1 MKKPTILKFILFA
14 LIFLQS
20 IVSHSQNFKDF
31 EPRYNNK
38 NLRGDILLIGNSILN
53 RDTRDR
59 WGGGEGPNVAY
70 DKKGQNGNF
79 TMSYV
84 NVDGGPG
91 IFNSSSAKLDL
102 PNPTCSKIVY
112 VGLYWSAVTRG
123 TDPIDKVK
131 FKMPGGSYID
141 IVGTVIYDA
150 KNNKVGSSLPYA
162 SYANV
167 TDYFTKATPLPNPTG
182 SYSVA
187 NVSTAEGSNKEN
199 GLNTGLSA
207 GWSLFFVYENA
218 TLPEKAITSFDGF
231 SAIDKNHNLDINVSG
246 FTTIPVGRVKA
257 KFAFSAIEGDA
268 DIQGDFLA
276 INGEKSIPQE
286 RPLELG
292 DPGWVWNGQNWVW
305 VSETKDN
312 FFNSSVTSLGT
323 VLNNRKPNSAN
334 TLGFDAG
341 VFEENNPPTKEFPGG
356 SIIKNGDTSA
366 VISLGSTQDVYF
378 YYFNAFAVEIIAPRI
393 VLVKKVIGK
402 DNNGNDYDA
411 GNKDIGIDKELRYE
425 IGFQNKGNDDA
436 VNFTITDILPNNI
449 IFDETKDILPLPA
462 GVTVASYNKAT
473 RTIVF
478 NISPDLVIAKGGIY
492 TIKFRVKTIKD
503 CESLTDACSNA
514 IKNTAISKYN
524 GIVNPALFVEGSLA
538 SDEGCNV
545 GEPTATNFLI
555 GLDKCKFEQTL
566 FLCGTVKLKAG
577 GGYQTYVWKD
587 PNGVVFGGNNQEV
600 TVTKPGTYTVVTT
613 ATPPC
618 LGIQQKF
625 IVKDYVV
632 NINDNPINEYADNI
646 DPSSTANPK
655 LPYPCINDGK
665 PFPKIF
671 LCGKTATKF
680 IDTKITGA
688 SSIVWQETKD
698 ARPPILDASCPDV
711 VAKNWT
717 EIGVGPTYTVNK
729 AGTFRL
735 VVTYN
740 NTCVNMY
747 YFNVTQSVLD
757 PTFIKEDIVC
767 DTKGSITITNPKPN
781 DGYGYEY
788 SLDGVQPY
796 QASNVFD
803 NVPEGRYLV
812 HIRTKAVDNTFAKCI
827 YTADVTISKLT
838 FTTNIETTDPYC
850 NGETGTIKAT
860 ANGVNGWY
868 KFIVTDKVTGEVK
881 GNSGQVAEPKNY
893 HLFEGIAPGTYNV
906 EITTKDGCKEV
917 KEVIIKDY
925 KLSATATITKHL
937 TCEEGEITVVA
948 TGGKPVAGVPPYYY
962 YYVNGA
968 KTPLTDPVIRINKAG
983 DYSIVVTDDGGCSVT
998 IPTITVPSIIRPTV
1012 KIDQKNI
1019 NCYGNKDGEISFTL
1033 TPAISGY
1040 TVSYSINGLA
1050 GPFSTI
1056 SPIKNLEAGDYDV
1069 VVKYTYDQ
1077 VDCFDESKLIT
1088 IAAPTSQVTAS
1099 AGVAELSGCGLPGNE
1114 KQGKVRITNAQG
1126 GIPPY
1131 KYSFDE
1137 GNTWQDS
1144 NEAYIDPRATPYTF
1158 YIKDSSPAPGCPYPM
1173 EGIILEEKPADPTI
1187 EVSTPTFNCDGTANT
1202 KVTVTNAGGA
1212 NYEYEYLLNGNVNQN
1227 NPPNVFVNVPASN
1240 LFPGGYHVIS
1250 VRYKLVSVPTFSSL
1264 LKEDFGTGADA
1275 KSPGIDPSYCWEKQD
1290 NVIDCNVGNPWMP
1303 ILLNDGEYVVTKGI
1317 LQQHYDDFGWVIPK
1331 DHTTAAN
1338 AKPNPLG
1345 RYLAVNIGGAIGKG
1359 GILYSKPIKDIIPG
1373 QDIKIQL
1380 YALNLMRIGNKPAPN
1395 LTIELHKNGVLV
1407 PGASVNTADII
1418 QNESWNLLDK
1428 LSINPGNNTSLDFV
1442 IRSNSII
1449 EDGNDLAIDDIF
1461 VYQLPKSCLSTKDF
1475 KVVVDPNKKFTAEVK
1490 NVIDTKCNGSK
1501 DGSLTII
1508 ASNFNIT
1515 NGFDYSIDGKVT
1527 WINSKLEETIVEGLG
1542 KGPVT
1547 VEIRYDKDSVGCNFT
1562 IDAVINSP
1570 PAFEVDAI
1578 ATAAKCSVGATVTA
1592 SAKGGTPEYI
1602 FTLIDSA
1609 TPPNIVVFPTN
1620 GILTNILP
1628 GTYTVSGKDKNGCLD
1643 DKDTPLVIDK
1653 PVAPKAEI
1661 EVNTG
1666 LCFDGK
1672 TATITVNIT
1681 DGVAPYYYQVKYNTG
1696 GLGSK
1701 IPIPVSATSF
1711 TYETKATGDYTFVIT
1726 DSYGCEATVI
1736 SQTINPKLT
1745 ADALTT
1751 SSLTCIAPK
1760 EAKIEVTIN
1769 GGTTPFSYKV
1779 KDNTGTEVYASVG
1792 TIAGPKFTYNTTIA
1806 GKYTFEITDKNKCT
1820 TTAEGN
1826 VAAITDPEVTATPTN
1841 PKCNGESNGSVTLL
1855 GSLGSG
1861 GYKYNFDSSGF
1872 TDKTIYTGLKAGV
1885 KYSYQVMDSKGCV
1898 SAVKDIT
1905 LTEPDVITPSVSIT
1919 PYTCE
1924 AKAVI
1929 TASATGGNSTTYT
1942 YVLSITKGV
1951 TTTVVATNNTGIFK
1965 DLTVAGDYSVTI
1977 TDSKGCS
1984 VTKGVGIIADL
1995 DPPTAMVVTN
2005 DDLKCT
2011 TNLVKVT
2018 IKSVSGGTGTLEYA
2032 ITAPAALAT
2041 PYQLGLEFD
2050 KLASGTYTFTVRDA
2064 NKCTFSVDHEIKAL
2078 IPIVIKGEVVN
2089 NISCLGSTDGSAKFT
2104 ITDLG
2109 NNVRYSYN
2117 IDGGTAVTGTTPTTG
2132 STTIVAV
2139 ATNLGAG
2146 NHTLTITDL
2155 DTNCPFSKTVEILAP
2170 AEKLEITLLTV
2181 TAMTCI
2187 VDGKVVVTT
2196 KGGWGSNKYSLIQPD
2211 LTVVGPQSINSF
2223 GNLTQKGDYT
2233 VTVKDLNGCEV
2244 SEKFTLA
2251 DKVKPDAKIDLLISD
2266 LCYDKTNKAT
2276 IVVTPKVPSLTYE
2289 YKLDHGV
2296 YQPSGTFPNL
2306 EPGDYVVTVRDK
2318 VTGCTL
2324 VLTSQHIAKELTATV
2339 KLDKGVDCTTDPD
2352 IVIKGE
2358 VFEGTAPYTY
2368 TVTVNGV
2375 ADPIVKSITGNKFSY
2390 TDATATTATTDTKYV
2405 FVIKDNTGCTTTSTV
2420 IVKPKTD
2427 PKFTAVANSTILCNG
2442 EATGSI
2448 TVTIDTGFGVGPYVI
2463 DVYNTTTST
2472 PYYEQTTG
2480 LPAGFYTVKVTDAK
2494 SCFSTESNVEIK
2506 EPTPI
2511 TVVYDVQ
2518 PITCNTVNGESLGSI
2533 TITSVTGGTKNY
2545 TYNVK
2550 GLNVN
2555 YDQTFTNQTG
2565 TLQVFKV
2572 VDFGYYEVIV
2582 TDANNCSKIIKNILV
2597 ASPPKDLEITV
2608 TPPVADCST
2617 GGSAIVAVGK
2627 AADGSTITGN
2637 GPFYFAIYD
2646 GTTPNFPTPMGA
2658 VGWLPEDA
2666 LPVGSKQATFNNLT
2680 PGVKYTFIVYDS
2692 NAAHGGTGTGCYYYE
2707 TSEFAIPTNSK
2718 LEIDKLQANNITCL
2732 NADNGN
2738 VSFKVYSK
2746 YLVPTDVEY
2755 QIFNELTQAPVG
2767 PVQSGVVPG
2776 VAIPPVSLDINNFG
2790 VLPFGNYYVLVTEI
2804 DKSVTPNKKGCS
2816 ITTLPF
2822 NITGSTTALVL
2833 DAKPINNANCNPL
2846 KGVIDAFPNGGT
2858 TFPAVVAVPATPTSP
2873 AIPASAAVPYLYQIV
2888 VDNLPIG
2895 EGIEDTRPTAASFVI
2910 GTHSSST
2917 FKVDAGNYLVYVR
2930 DAYGCIAVKAVTV
2943 VKDPEPIISA
2953 VIDPAFCSATE
2964 GDFAINVNITTLGVG
2979 PYTYTLNGGNDVAIT
2994 TLPAFTIS
3002 DLASGKYKIKV
3013 KDLNGCTSNEV
3024 ELEIFKPLDLK
3035 AKFTLDPV
3043 CEIANGTITA
3053 EVLGGNTTLNNF
3065 RYTLKNNTV
3074 VIPIPADIVQDN
3086 NGVFLNQAAG
3096 SYTVTVEDLSTL
3108 CKKTVNVNLEAPTK
3122 VVLAIGDIDVTL
3134 PNCMTPAGQPA
3145 QGNISN
3151 GTIKVNLPTTNNNPE
3166 YTYILTPIAPL
3177 TGVKTNSHGYFD
3189 GLFSGDYDV
3198 TVKSERGC
3206 EETIRVTI
3214 GIPVEVVASAKADAF
3229 KCSTG
3234 NTPKATTVTVTG
3246 AGGKGTGA
3254 IADYLYSNNGTNWVT
3269 TNTFD
3274 VDDNE
3279 TTQNITYYV
3288 QDENGC
3294 IDDVTIPIAPF
3305 PKLTAPDV
3313 TFGADMDCNNKKQE
3327 INVTIKGGTSA
3338 PNAFT
3343 YKVYEDGN
3351 DITGL
3356 PGFIT
3361 VPGNGNTF
3369 TYDALKVGSSYKF
3382 EIFDNNTGCSIMSGA
3397 KTIPEFDKIELVANV
3412 ATKVGCFGESTGQI
3426 SITISGYTGEYQY
3439 QILEGGVAITGFSGT
3454 RKTADANPFVL
3465 PHLLKAGTDY
3475 TVLVKEMEFPYCDVT
3490 SDVVIITEPEVLKL
3504 GIISNVNQN
3513 CNTAGAVLTIDV
3525 ASITGGTQAYTYGF
3539 AVKGTAYADVVFSS
3553 TDYTKT
3559 IPTMHTTAPFDEW
3572 DVYVKDSNG
3581 CYDVRTETIKL
3592 DLVPFDIKA
3601 KVATQCFDL
3610 LTNEEYVITVTADGV
3625 KPLKYSLTNV
3635 EETFTLNNQL
3645 IVKSP
3650 GTYPVYVQ
3658 DANGCVTEALAAF
3671 TVLDPLGLSAE
3682 ITTYPTCNG
3691 GDGEITL
3698 TGLGGSGGLNYEYS
3712 KDDITYTDDPLFK
3725 GYGYGPGSYTFYVRD
3740 KVTLCIKSIP
3750 VVVPTAAV
3758 VTIVDADLTPT
3769 PVTCFD
3775 GIDGTITVVLD
3786 ASNNNPDYKFTLS
3799 GADYKGNPVDRPEQK
3814 EPTFSNLPA
3823 GKYTI
3828 SVMSGRNCQGLATTE
3843 VIQPDL
3849 IIIDTPSIT
3858 EFACNDGENTSKSAT
3873 IEVNVKGGIPM
3884 LGKYKYVFT
3893 KKGTPDRIVQS
3904 GVDNTYTETNP
3915 AGGSYI
3921 IEVSDGNSC
3930 SMDATAEIKPFINI
3944 DDVVITVVDG
3954 ITCSNDGENIKVT
3967 ATSTGILPT
3976 LEYTLQ
3982 DANKVVLEKNRTGL
3996 FNKLSVGEY
4005 MIIVENLDTN
4015 CSLQRPHRVYEP
4027 NTFKLVASNVNS
4039 ITCYDAANGK
4049 IDFTLVD
4056 TKGTPSVLP
4065 NGFDYVIT
4073 SPVLLVPITGTS
4085 PNLGPLTID
4094 NLKAGL
4100 YTIVATLK
4108 DSPFCPV
4115 EAKFTISGPLTP
4127 LELDVQHS
4135 EITCV
4140 AGNNDGKIV
4149 ASATG
4154 GWPGGYEYQLEL
4166 KGAPGVAVGPWSW
4179 STNSTFINL
4188 IAGDYVV
4195 KVKDSKCEVAKTLE
4209 LKIPTPI
4216 AVTISSDKTMLNC
4229 FGDNGATITVN
4240 TITGGSGKYLYTLV
4254 TTYPDGV
4261 VTKNGPQESKV
4272 FTGLKAGSYM
4282 VVVTD
4287 DWKCTGNSTNTIVIN
4302 EPPIVKAS
4310 LGIKT
4315 DEGCFRLPEVTLTA
4329 TGGTGPYKYGTDGVN
4344 FPISF
4349 PLNSS
4354 STTIV
4359 LPATT
4364 VATTYKYFVQ
4374 DALGCISY
4382 ATAIDFSPV
4391 PKLDFS
4397 SVVDYDIHCKGS
4409 STGSIYAAAT
4419 GGLGNYV
4426 YTLLDANKVEISPL
4440 PTQNKPGRF
4449 DNLAQGDYFVKVVSD
4464 DCSTISL
4471 PVSITEPLI
4480 SITAKAVP
4488 TDLTCNGSDN
4498 GKITVIAEGGTGVL
4512 RYAISPDFRQF
4523 FESNVFDDL
4532 EPGFYDILIQ
4542 DENGCEFLIEKVE
4555 IKQPDILDLTLVPN
4569 SILPEFCDGDKD
4581 GAFSIEIVGGTAP
4594 YRVTLDD
4601 RNGTYE
4607 QLTTAD
4613 HTFSNLV
4620 GGTHIVYVL
4629 DANDC
4634 TAELEIVTPDS
4645 VKLLPTAKVNT
4656 DCVNN
4661 LGANF
4666 VTITI
4671 DATNTN
4677 PSDID
4682 YALDGSTT
4690 YQQSNIFENVAP
4702 GKHTVT
4708 ARHTNGCE
4716 QKTSPFIIEVLQPL
4730 TLTLA
4735 DGGLNE
4741 IVATATGG
4749 GGDYKYTLDGESY
4762 GSVNKFIIYKSGTY
4776 TVTVT
4781 DKNGCTATATR
4792 YFEYID
4798 VCIPNHFT
4806 PNGDGINDTWAPGCT
4821 VNYKDLTFDIFDRYG
4836 RVICKYKLGQKWDG
4850 RYNGAE
4856 LPSGDYWYVLKLND
4870 NKDDREFVGHFTLY
4884 R

>member
-1 MKKPTILKFILFA
+1 MKKPTILKFALFA
-14 LIFLQS
+14 LIFFQS
-20 IVSHSQNFKDF
+20 ILSHSQNFKDF

-59 WGGGEGPNVAY
+59 WGGGEGPNVPY

-79 TMSYV
+79 TMNYV

-123 TDPIDKVK
+123 ADPIDKVK

-187 NVSTAEGSNKEN
+187 NVSTAQGSNKEN

-231 SAIDKNHNLDINVSG
+231 SAIDKDHNLDIKVSG
-246 FTTIPVGRVKA
+246 FNTIPVGRVKA

-276 INGEKSIPQE
+276 INGVKSTPPE
-286 RPLELG
+286 RPAIVESKQ
-292 DPGWVWNGQNWVW
+292 VWNPSKWKWEWVDT
-305 VSETKDN
+305 EDYN

-323 VLNNRKPNSAN
+323 VLNNRTPNSAN

-341 VFEENNPPTKEFPGG
+341 VYEVNNPPTTEFPGG

-393 VLVKKVIGK
+393 VLVKKVFGK
-402 DNNGNDYDA
+402 DENGKDYDA

-425 IGFQNKGNDDA
+425 ISFQNKGNDDA

-478 NISPDLVIAKGGIY
+478 NISPDLVKAKGGIY

-514 IKNTAISKYN
+514 IKNTAISKYKGTIN
-524 GIVNPALFVEGSLA
+524 QADFEEGSLA
-538 SDEGCNV
+538 SDEGCTV
-545 GEPTATNFLI
+545 GEPSATNFLI

-587 PNGVVFGGNNQEV
+587 PNGVIFGGNNQEV
-600 TVTKPGTYTVVTT
+600 TVTKPGTYTVVTS

-632 NINDNPINEYADNI
+632 NINDNPVNEYADNI
-646 DPSSTANPK
+646 DPKTK
-655 LPYPCINDGK
+655 LPYTCINDGLT

-671 LCGKTATKF
+671 LCGKTASKF
-680 IDTKITGA
+680 IDTKIEGA

-698 ARPPILDASCPDV
+698 VPDATLDESCPNV
-711 VAKNWT
+711 KATNWT
-717 EIGVGPTYTVNK
+717 EVGNGPTYTANR

-740 NTCVNMY
+740 NTCVNTY
-747 YFNVTQSVLD
+747 YFNVTQSVVD

-788 SLDGVQPY
+788 SLDGTEPY
-796 QASNVFD
+796 QPSNVFD

-868 KFIVTDKVTGEVK
+868 KFTVTDKVTGEVK

-917 KEVIIKDY
+917 KEVVIKDY
-925 KLSATATITKHL
+925 KLSATATITKQL

-998 IPTITVPSIIRPTV
+998 IPTITVPDLVRPTV
-1012 KIDQKNI
+1012 KIDQKNVL
-1019 NCYGNKDGEISFTL
+1019 CYGSKDGEISFTL
-1033 TPAISGY
+1033 TPATSDY

-1056 SPIKNLEAGDYDV
+1056 SPIKGLAPGDYDV
-1069 VVKYTYDQ
+1069 VVKYTYDS
-1077 VDCFDESKLIT
+1077 VDCFDESKTIT
-1088 IAAPTSQVTAS
+1088 ISGPASALTAT
-1099 AGVAELSGCGLPGNE
+1099 AGVAELSGCGPTGFE

-1131 KYSFDE
+1131 KYSFDG
-1137 GNTWQDS
+1137 GNNWQDS
-1144 NEAYIDPRATPYTF
+1144 NEAYIDPRTTPYTF
-1158 YIKDSSPAPGCPYPM
+1158 YIKDSSPAPGCIYPM
-1173 EGIILEEKPADPTI
+1173 TGIILDEKPADPTI
-1187 EVSTPTFNCDGTANT
+1187 EVSTPTFNCDGNASTT
-1202 KVTVTNAGGA
+1202 VTVTNSGGA
-1212 NYEYEYLLNGNVNQN
+1212 NYEYEYLLNGVVNKN
-1227 NPPNVFVNVPASN
+1227 TPPNVFVNVPPSV
-1240 LFPGGYHVIS
+1240 PGTPHVIS
-1250 VRYKLVSVPTFSSL
+1250 VRYKLVSVPTYSHL
-1264 LKEDFGTGADA
+1264 LKEDFGTGPSTT
-1275 KSPGIDPSYCWEKQD
+1275 SPGINTAYYCFERQL
-1290 NVIDCNVGNPWMP
+1290 VGQPATYCNGAFN
-1303 ILLNDGEYVVTKGI
+1303 INDGDYAVTSA
-1317 LQQHYDDFGWVIPK
+1317 LDPDHLGWSWVLPK
-1331 DHTTAAN
+1331 DHTSNGTVSD
-1338 AKPNPLG
+1338 G
-1345 RYLAVNIGGAIGKG
+1345 RFLVVNIGDKIPVTT
-1359 GILYSKPIKDIIPG
+1359 ILYEKQINDIIPN
-1373 QDIKIQL
+1373 QPINFEFF
-1380 YALNLMRIGNKPAPN
+1380 AMNLMKFGAGKADPDLRIALIDATGKEISWFATGKIPRTSPDNLWEQYPKTPMTLDPGDNK
-1395 LTIELHKNGVLV
+1395 
-1407 PGASVNTADII
+1407 
-1418 QNESWNLLDK
+1418 
-1428 LSINPGNNTSLDFV
+1428 SLRFI
-1442 IRSNSII
+1442 IRSNVR
-1449 EDGNDLAIDDIF
+1449 DTNGNDVVIDDIS
-1461 VYQLPKSCLSTKDF
+1461 VYQLPKSCLSTKEF
-1475 KVVVDPNKKFTAEVK
+1475 KVIVDPNKKFTADVK
-1490 NVIDTKCNGSK
+1490 DVIDVKCKGSK

-1508 ASNFNIT
+1508 ASNFNVT
-1515 NGFDYSIDGKVT
+1515 NGFEYLIDGVLP
-1527 WINSKLEETIVEGLG
+1527 WRVSKLEETIVSGLG
-1542 KGPVT
+1542 EGNHT
-1547 VEIRYDKDSVGCNFT
+1547 VKIRYDATSVGCDFT
-1562 IDAVINSP
+1562 LNPTIGSP
-1570 PAFEVDAI
+1570 DKFEVDAK
-1578 ATAAKCSVGATVTA
+1578 ATTAKCSIGATVTA
-1592 SAKGGTPEYI
+1592 SGKGGTKDYT
-1602 FTLIDSA
+1602 FTLTDSA
-1609 TPPNIVVFPTN
+1609 TPPNVVTFPAN
-1620 GILTNILP
+1620 GILTDVKP
-1628 GTYTVSGKDKNGCLD
+1628 GTYIVSGKDKNGCLD

-1661 EVNTG
+1661 ADNTG

-1672 TATITVNIT
+1672 IATITVTIS
-1681 DGVAPYYYQVKYNTG
+1681 DGVAPYFYQVKYNTG
-1696 GLGSK
+1696 LLGSK
-1701 IPIPVSATSF
+1701 IPIPAPATSF
-1711 TYETKATGDYTFVIT
+1711 TYEAKATGDYTFVIT

-1736 SQTINPKLT
+1736 SQKINALLT
-1745 ADALTT
+1745 ADANTT
-1751 SSLTCIAPK
+1751 SSLTCIDPK

-1779 KDNTGTEVYASVG
+1779 KDNTGTEVYASG

-1820 TTAEGN
+1820 TTVDGN
-1826 VAAITDPEVTATPTN
+1826 IASITNPTVTAVPTN
-1841 PKCNGESNGSVTLL
+1841 ISCNGLSDGSVVLT
-1855 GSLGSG
+1855 GHDGTGDYEFSD
-1861 GYKYNFDSSGF
+1861 KPTTGF
-1872 TDKTIYTGLKAGV
+1872 TSSPNFSGLTLGKH
-1885 KYSYQVMDSKGCV
+1885 KFY
-1898 SAVKDIT
+1898 VKDTNGCTGEVEVDIT
-1905 LTEPDVITPSVSIT
+1905 QPDVITPSVTIST

-1924 AKAVI
+1924 TKAII
-1929 TASATGGNSTTYT
+1929 TASATGGNGTTYT
-1942 YVLSITKGV
+1942 YVLKITKGGV
-1951 TTTVVATNNTGIFK
+1951 TTVVATNTTGVFK
-1965 DLTVAGDYSVTI
+1965 DLTTGGVYSVTI
-1977 TDSKGCS
+1977 TDSKGCN
-1984 VTKGVGIIADL
+1984 VTKDAGTILDL
-1995 DPPTAMVVTN
+1995 VPITAMVIKNT
-2005 DDLKCT
+2005 DLKCPS
-2011 TNLVKVT
+2011 NLVDVT
-2018 IKSVSGGTGTLEYA
+2018 ITSVTGGKAAYEYS
-2032 ITAPAALAT
+2032 ITAPAGLTKAWQPENIFKDLA
-2041 PYQLGLEFD
+2041 P
-2050 KLASGTYTFTVRDA
+2050 GTYTFTVRDA
-2064 NKCTFSVDHEIKAL
+2064 NKCTFSFPHTIKKL
-2078 IPIVIKGEVVN
+2078 IPIIIDEEVVN

-2104 ITDLG
+2104 IKDLG

-2132 STTIVAV
+2132 STTIVV
-2139 ATNLGAG
+2139 NVPNLAAG
-2146 NHTLTITDL
+2146 DHTLTITDL
-2155 DTNCPFSKTVEILAP
+2155 ETDCPVSKTVKILAP
-2170 AEKLEITLLTV
+2170 AAVLAITPTTV
-2181 TAMTCI
+2181 TPMTCD
-2187 VDGKVVVTT
+2187 VAGKAVVNTT
-2196 KGGWGSNKYSLIQPD
+2196 GGWGTNKYTLTQPD
-2211 LTVVGPQSINSF
+2211 GTKVGSQSTNSF
-2223 GNLTQKGDYT
+2223 ENLTQVGEYT
-2233 VTVKDLNGCEV
+2233 VTVKDLNGCSV
-2244 SEKFTLA
+2244 SDKFTLA
-2251 DKVKPDAKIDLLISD
+2251 DKVKPKATIDVTSD

-2276 IVVTPKVPSLTYE
+2276 IIVTPDVVPSPTYE
-2289 YKLDHGV
+2289 YKLDNGT
-2296 YQPSGTFPNL
+2296 YQPSGTFSNL

-2318 VTGCTL
+2318 TTGCTL

-2339 KLDKGVDCTTDPD
+2339 KLDKDIDCTTNPD

-2390 TDATATTATTDTKYV
+2390 INNVATTATTDTKYV

-2420 IVKPKTD
+2420 TVKPKTD

-2448 TVTIDTGFGVGPYVI
+2448 TVTIDTAFGVGPYVI
-2463 DVYNTTTST
+2463 DIYNTTTST
-2472 PYYEQTTG
+2472 PYFEQTTG
-2480 LPAGFYTVKVTDAK
+2480 LPAGIYTVKVTDAK
-2494 SCFSTESNVEIK
+2494 SCSTTELNVEIK
-2506 EPTPI
+2506 QPDPI
-2511 TVVYDVQ
+2511 SVVYDVQ
-2518 PITCNTVNGESLGSI
+2518 PITCNASNGESLGSI
-2533 TITSVTGGTKNY
+2533 TITSVSGGTKNY

-2555 YDQTFTNQTG
+2555 YNQTFTNQTG

-2572 VDFGYYEVIV
+2572 VDFGYYEITI
-2582 TDANNCSKIIKNILV
+2582 TDANKCSKVIKNILV
-2597 ASPPKDLEITV
+2597 ASPPKDLDITV

-2646 GTTPNFPTPMGA
+2646 GTTPNFPVPMGP
-2658 VGWLPEDA
+2658 VGWLAEDA

-2707 TSEFAIPTNSK
+2707 TSEFAIPTNST
-2718 LEIDKLQANNITCL
+2718 LEIENLQANNITCL
-2732 NADNGN
+2732 GADNGN
-2738 VSFKVYSK
+2738 VSFKVYSQ
-2746 YLVPTDVEY
+2746 YTVPTDVEY
-2755 QIFNELTQAPVG
+2755 QIFNELTQAPIG
-2767 PVQSGVVPG
+2767 PVQSGVVPAG
-2776 VAIPPVSLDINNFG
+2776 NTIPRVSLDINNFG

-2816 ITTLPF
+2816 KTTSPF
-2822 NITGSTTALVL
+2822 NITGSTTALTL
-2833 DAKPINNANCNPL
+2833 DANSSNNANCNPL
-2846 KGVIDAFPNGGT
+2846 KGVINAFPQGGT
-2858 TFPAVVAVPATPTSP
+2858 TLPAVVAVPATPTTP

-2888 VDNLPIG
+2888 VDNLPLG
-2895 EGIEDTRPTAASFVI
+2895 EGPEDTRPNAASFVV
-2910 GTHSSST
+2910 GTHSSSI

-2930 DAYGCIAVKAVTV
+2930 DAYGCIVSKAVTV
-2943 VKDPEPIISA
+2943 VKDPEPIIAA

-2964 GDFAINVNITTLGVG
+2964 GNFAINVDITTLGVG

-2994 TLPAFTIS
+2994 TVPKFTIT

-3043 CEIANGTITA
+3043 CDIANGTITA
-3053 EVLGGNTTLNNF
+3053 EVSGGDITAATGNKF
-3065 RYTLKNNTV
+3065 QYTLKNNTV
-3074 VIPIPADIVQDN
+3074 VVPIPADVVQLN

-3096 SYTVTVEDLSTL
+3096 SYTVTVEDLSTH
-3108 CKKTVNVNLEAPTK
+3108 CTKSVNVDIPLPTK
-3122 VVLAIGDIDVTL
+3122 VVLAIGDIVVTL

-3151 GTIKVNLPTTNNNPE
+3151 GTIKVNLPAANNNPD
-3166 YTYILTPIAPL
+3166 YTFILTSLDPI
-3177 TGVKTNSHGYFD
+3177 TGLPVGVPVVQKLNGYFT
-3189 GLFSGDYDV
+3189 GLVSGDYNV

-3206 EETIRVTI
+3206 EETVKVTI
-3214 GIPVEVVASAKADAF
+3214 GIPVEVVASATAEEF

-3234 NTPKATTVTVTG
+3234 NTPKTTKVTVTG
-3246 AGGKGTGA
+3246 AGGTGK
-3254 IADYLYSNNGTNWVT
+3254 YTYSK
-3269 TNTFD
+3269 D
-3274 VDDNE
+3274 
-3279 TTQNITYYV
+3279 NITYENDNEFYV
-3288 QDENGC
+3288 GADKAIQNVTYYVKDENDC
-3294 IDDVTIPIAPF
+3294 IDSVTIPIAPF
-3305 PKLTAPDV
+3305 PSLISADV
-3313 TFGADMDCNNKKQE
+3313 TFGADMDCENKKQVMDVV
-3327 INVTIKGGTSA
+3327 ITGGTNT
-3338 PNAFT
+3338 PKQFT
-3343 YKVYEDGN
+3343 YQVYQDGTL
-3351 DITGL
+3351 I
-3356 PGFIT
+3356 PGSLTT
-3361 VPGNGNTF
+3361 VTGNTF
-3369 TYDALKVGSSYKF
+3369 TYDAQTAGSYYEF
-3382 EIFDNNTGCSIMSGA
+3382 EIFDNNTGCSIKSEIQPVPLFNDLKVTA
-3397 KTIPEFDKIELVANV
+3397 FASTQ
-3412 ATKVGCFGESTGQI
+3412 VGCKTDSTGK
-3426 SITISGYTGEYQY
+3426 ITIDVTGYTGAYTYEVFNGATSVLTGNGDTTLGSTVTAGLPAGNNYTVVVK
-3439 QILEGGVAITGFSGT
+3439 ETGFPKCS
-3454 RKTADANPFVL
+3454 
-3465 PHLLKAGTDY
+3465 
-3475 TVLVKEMEFPYCDVT
+3475 ET
-3490 SDVVIITEPEVLKL
+3490 STVVIITEPALALSL
-3504 GIISNVNQN
+3504 GPITNVPQN
-3513 CNTAGAVLTIDV
+3513 CKTKGAQVTVPIGSVIGGTPDYKYAFVVSGASPVGKYFDTNTATLDPTVSTKWDVWVIDKNLCSVMTTVDITVDPLPSAIVATPDSQCYVAGA
-3525 ASITGGTQAYTYGF
+3525 
-3539 AVKGTAYADVVFSS
+3539 
-3553 TDYTKT
+3553 DYT
-3559 IPTMHTTAPFDEW
+3559 
-3572 DVYVKDSNG
+3572 
-3581 CYDVRTETIKL
+3581 
-3592 DLVPFDIKA
+3592 
-3601 KVATQCFDL
+3601 
-3610 LTNEEYVITVTADGV
+3610 ITVTANGV
-3625 KPLKYSLTNV
+3625 GPLKYSLTNV
-3635 EETFTLNNQL
+3635 DETFTTNNQL
-3645 IVKSP
+3645 TVKGP
-3650 GTYPVYVQ
+3650 GTYDVYVK
-3658 DANGCVTEALAAF
+3658 DANGCITKATAAF
-3671 TVLDPLGLSAE
+3671 TILKPLELSAE
-3682 ITTYPTCNG
+3682 ISTYPTCNG
-3691 GDGEITL
+3691 GDGVVTL
-3698 TGLGGSGGLNYEYS
+3698 QGLGGTIPANYQYATGTATTPNTFS
-3712 KDDITYTDDPLFK
+3712 VTAVFPNLTPGVKYYFWVKDMVTNCTASIDYT
-3725 GYGYGPGSYTFYVRD
+3725 
-3740 KVTLCIKSIP
+3740 I
-3750 VVVPTAAV
+3750 PTAAV
-3758 VTIVDADLTPT
+3758 VTIVDADLTAT

-3775 GIDGTITVVLD
+3775 GANGTITVTLD
-3786 ASNNNPDYKFTLS
+3786 ASNNNPDYKFTLT
-3799 GADYKGNPVDRPEQK
+3799 GFDYKGNVVAKPEQK

-3823 GKYTI
+3823 GKYTV
-3828 SVMSGRNCQGLATTE
+3828 SVMSGRKCPGSAKTE
-3843 VIQPDL
+3843 IIQPDV
-3849 IIIDTPSIT
+3849 IVIDKVVVT
-3858 EFACNDGENTSKSAT
+3858 EFECNAGTNAPKSAS
-3873 IEVNVKGGIPM
+3873 IEVIASGGTQP
-3884 LGKYKYVFT
+3884 LTKYVFI
-3893 KKGTPDRIVQS
+3893 KKGATPAEDRIVQS
-3904 GVDNTYTETNP
+3904 GKETKYTSSDL
-3915 AGGSYI
+3915 AGSSYI
-3921 IEVSDGNSC
+3921 IEVYDSNTC
-3930 SMDATAEIKPFINI
+3930 PMTTTATIKPYVGIKDAVIKVDAYITCLTNEDIRVNVTSEGGTLPALEYSIKYPDGTIKTNLIGVNVFTDLATGEYI
-3944 DDVVITVVDG
+3944 ITVKNADTG
-3954 ITCSNDGENIKVT
+3954 CSIDRIHNV
-3967 ATSTGILPT
+3967 
-3976 LEYTLQ
+3976 
-3982 DANKVVLEKNRTGL
+3982 NK
-3996 FNKLSVGEY
+3996 
-4005 MIIVENLDTN
+4005 
-4015 CSLQRPHRVYEP
+4015 P
-4027 NTFKLVASNVNS
+4027 NTFELKASNVKDL
-4039 ITCYDAANGK
+4039 TCFDSANGS

-4056 TKGTPSVLP
+4056 SKVVPSNLP
-4065 NGFDYVIT
+4065 NGFTYVIT
-4073 SPVLLVPITGTS
+4073 SPVLGAATINGTS
-4085 PNLGPLTID
+4085 PNLGPLTIS
-4094 NLKAGL
+4094 NLKAGS
-4100 YTIVATLK
+4100 YKISATLK
-4108 DSPFCPV
+4108 DSPFCTV
-4115 EAKFTISGPLTP
+4115 DAEFDIKGPLTP

-4135 EITCV
+4135 EITCA
-4140 AGNNDGKIV
+4140 AGNKDGKIV
-4149 ASATG
+4149 ASAKG
-4154 GWPGGYEYQLEL
+4154 GWPGGYEFQLEL
-4166 KGAPGVAVGPWSW
+4166 NGAPSVAW
-4179 STNSTFINL
+4179 STQSTFSNL
-4188 IAGDYVV
+4188 GVGNYVV
-4195 KVKDSKCEVAKTLE
+4195 KVRDTKMCEVPKPIE
-4209 LKIPTPI
+4209 LKIPAPI
-4216 AVTISSDKTMLNC
+4216 VVTANVAKAMLTC
-4229 FGDNGATITVN
+4229 FGDNSGEITV
-4240 TITGGSGKYLYTLV
+4240 TTTGGSGKYLYTLV
-4254 TTYPDGV
+4254 ATYPDGV
-4261 VTKNGPQESKV
+4261 VTKNGPQVINV
-4272 FTGLKAGSYM
+4272 FTGLKAASY
-4282 VVVTD
+4282 VVIVTD
-4287 DWKCTGNSTNTIVIN
+4287 SWTCSGTSVAVEIN
-4302 EPPIVKAS
+4302 EPTKVKAS

-4315 DEGCFRLPEVTLTA
+4315 DEGCFRLPEITLTA
-4329 TGGTGPYKYGTDGVN
+4329 TGGTGPYKYGTDGIN
-4344 FPISF
+4344 FPSAPF
-4349 PLNSS
+4349 NS

-4382 ATAIDFSPV
+4382 AAIIDFSPV
-4391 PKLDFS
+4391 PTLVFT
-4397 SVVDYDIHCKGS
+4397 SVDDYDIHCKGS
-4409 STGSIYAAAT
+4409 STGSIYATAT

-4426 YTLLDANKVEISPL
+4426 YTLLDVNKVAITPA

-4449 DNLAQGDYFVKVVSD
+4449 ENLSQGDYFVKVVSD
-4464 DCSTISL
+4464 DCSIISL
-4471 PVSITEPLI
+4471 PVSITEPLT
-4480 SITAKAVP
+4480 SIVANAIP

-4498 GKITVIAEGGTGVL
+4498 GKITVIAEGGTGIL

-4523 FESNVFDDL
+4523 FESNVFDNL
-4532 EPGFYDILIQ
+4532 EPGFYDVLVQ
-4542 DENGCEFLIEKVE
+4542 DENGCEFVIKKVE
-4555 IKQPDILDLTLVPN
+4555 IKQPDILNLTLVPN

-4594 YRVTLDD
+4594 YRVILDNRD
-4601 RNGTYE
+4601 GTYE

-4613 HTFSNLV
+4613 HTFSNLI

-4629 DANDC
+4629 DANNC

-4661 LGANF
+4661 LAANF

-4677 PSDID
+4677 ASDID

-4690 YQQSNIFENVAP
+4690 YQDSNVFVNVAP
-4702 GKHTVT
+4702 GRHTVT

-4716 QKTSPFIIEVLQPL
+4716 QTTLPFIIEVLQPL

-4749 GGDYKYTLDGESY
+4749 GGDYQYTLDGEPY

-4821 VNYKDLTFDIFDRYG
+4821 INYKDLTFDIFDRYG

>member
-1 MKKPTILKFILFA
+1 MKKPTILKFALFA
-14 LIFLQS
+14 LIFFQS
-20 IVSHSQNFKDF
+20 IISHSQNFKDF

-53 RDTRDR
+53 RDTRNW
-59 WGGGEGPNVAY
+59 WGGGEGPDVPY
-70 DKKGQNGNF
+70 DKTGQNGNF
-79 TMSYV
+79 TMNYV

-91 IFNSSSAKLDL
+91 IFNSSSASLTL
-102 PNPTCSKIVY
+102 PDASCSKIVY

-123 TDPIDKVK
+123 SDPIDKVK
-131 FKMPGGSYID
+131 FKMPGGSYINID
-141 IVGTVIYDA
+141 GTVIYDA
-150 KNNKVGSSLPYA
+150 KNSVVGSSYPYA
-162 SYANV
+162 CYADV
-167 TDYFTKATPLPNPTG
+167 TDYFTKAPRPNPEG

-187 NVSTAEGSNKEN
+187 NVSTAEGSNK
-199 GLNTGLSA
+199 GPGTNTGLSA
-207 GWSLFFVYENA
+207 GWSIFFVYENA

-231 SAIDKNHNLDINVSG
+231 SAIDAKTNLDIKVSG
-246 FTTIPVGRVKA
+246 FTTIPEGRVKA

-268 DIQGDFLA
+268 DIQGDFLS
-276 INGEKSIPQE
+276 INGVKSIPPE
-286 RPLELG
+286 RPLE
-292 DPGWVWNGQNWVW
+292 WYK
-305 VSETKDN
+305 KDN
-312 FFNSSVTSLGT
+312 FFKSSVTSLGT
-323 VLNNRKPNSAN
+323 ILNNRKPNSAN

-341 VFEENNPPTKEFPGG
+341 VYEVDNPATTLYPGG

-366 VISLGSTQDVYF
+366 VISLGSNQDVYF

-393 VLVKKVIGK
+393 VLVKKVFGK
-402 DNNGNDYDA
+402 DENGKDYDA
-411 GNKDIGIDKELRYE
+411 GNKDIGIDKDLRYE

-449 IFDETKDILPLPA
+449 IFDETKDILPLPP

-478 NISPDLVIAKGGIY
+478 NISPTLVKAKGEIY

-524 GIVNPALFVEGSLA
+524 GTINKANFGEGSLA

-587 PNGVVFGGNNQEV
+587 PNGVIFGGNNQEV
-600 TVTKPGTYTVVTT
+600 TVTKPGTYTVVTS
-613 ATPPC
+613 AAPPC

-632 NINDNPINEYADNI
+632 NIKDNPVNEYADNI
-646 DPSSTANPK
+646 DPATK
-655 LPYPCINDGK
+655 LPYACNNDGLT

-671 LCGKTATKF
+671 LCGKTASKF

-698 ARPPILDASCPDV
+698 VPDPTLSDRCPNV
-711 VAKNWT
+711 KATNWT
-717 EIGVGPTYTVNK
+717 EVGNGPTYTANK

-735 VVTYN
+735 IVTYN
-740 NTCVNMY
+740 NTCFNTY
-747 YFNVTQSVLD
+747 YFNVTQSVVD

-788 SLDGVQPY
+788 SIDGVQPY

-803 NVPEGRYLV
+803 NVAEGRYLV
-812 HIRTKAVDNTFAKCI
+812 HIRTKAVDNTFAKCT

-838 FTTNIETTDPYC
+838 FTTSIETTDPYC

-868 KFIVTDKVTGEVK
+868 KFTVTDKVTGEVK
-881 GNSGQVAEPKNY
+881 ANSGQVAEPKNY
-893 HLFEGIAPGTYNV
+893 HLFKGIAPGTYNV
-906 EITTKDGCKEV
+906 EITTEDGCKDV

-937 TCEEGEITVVA
+937 TCEDGEITVVV

-962 YYVNGA
+962 YYVNGE
-968 KTPLTDPVIRINKAG
+968 TIPLTDPVIRIDKAG

-998 IPTITVPSIIRPTV
+998 IPTITIPSIIRPTAT
-1012 KIDQKNI
+1012 I
-1019 NCYGNKDGEISFTL
+1019 NKKDAKCFGSATGEISITL
-1033 TPAISGY
+1033 NPTDSPY
-1040 TVSYSINGLA
+1040 TVSYSVNGLA
-1050 GPFSTI
+1050 GPFESFN
-1056 SPIKNLEAGDYDV
+1056 PIKNLAEGDYDV
-1069 VVKYTYDQ
+1069 VVRYTYDN
-1077 VDCFDESKLIT
+1077 VDCFDESKIIT
-1088 IAAPTSQVTAS
+1088 IGGAGSALTAS
-1099 AGVAELSGCGLPGNE
+1099 AGIAELAGCGLPGNE
-1114 KQGKVRITNAQG
+1114 NQGKVRITNAQG
-1126 GIPPY
+1126 GKPFPAPHLY
-1131 KYSFDE
+1131 KYSFDG

-1144 NEAYIDPRATPYTF
+1144 NEAYINPSTTPYTF
-1158 YIKDSSPAPGCPYPM
+1158 YIKDAADCIFPM

-1187 EVSTPTFNCDGTANT
+1187 EVSTPTFNCDGSANT
-1202 KVTVTNAGGA
+1202 TVTVTNTGGA
-1212 NYEYEYLLNGNVNQN
+1212 NYEYEYYLNDIL
-1227 NPPNVFVNVPASN
+1227 NPNTANPNIFLNVPPSA
-1240 LFPGGYHVIS
+1240 PGSYHVIS
-1250 VRYKLVSVPTFSSL
+1250 VRYKLVSVPTYSSL
-1264 LKEDFGTGADA
+1264 LKEDFGTNANINSPDTQ
-1275 KSPGIDPSYCWEKQD
+1275 SPGINPAFCWERQVEATK
-1290 NVIDCNVGNPWMP
+1290 CNGNK
-1303 ILLNDGEYVVTKGI
+1303 LFGNGEYTVTNSLKNNPYDGWHNPVDHTKGS
-1317 LQQHYDDFGWVIPK
+1317 
-1331 DHTTAAN
+1331 
-1338 AKPNPLG
+1338 PLG
-1345 RYLAVNIGGAIGKG
+1345 KYLAVDAGKV
-1359 GILYSKPIKDIIPG
+1359 IPNKAVLYRKTIKDIIKNQP
-1373 QDIKIQL
+1373 IQVRFF
-1380 YALNLMRIGNKPAPN
+1380 A
-1395 LTIELHKNGVLV
+1395 T
-1407 PGASVNTADII
+1407 
-1418 QNESWNLLDK
+1418 NLLKVGNNQPDASLTVELQNSAGAP
-1428 LSINPGNNTSLDFV
+1428 LSSQTTGKIPKTNGWVEYNRTINPGDNTTLDFV
-1442 IRSNSII
+1442 LRLEVSQV
-1449 EDGNDLAIDDIF
+1449 DGIDFAVDDIE
-1461 VYQLPKSCLSTKDF
+1461 VYQLPKSCLTTKNF
-1475 KVVVDPNKKFTAEVK
+1475 KVVVDPSKKFTAEVK

-1508 ASNFNIT
+1508 ASNFNTT
-1515 NGFDYSIDGKVT
+1515 NGFEYSIDGGNT
-1527 WINSKLEETIVEGLG
+1527 WINSKLEETIVDGLG
-1542 KGPVT
+1542 EGNLT
-1547 VEIRYDKDSVGCNFT
+1547 VQIRYDKNVTGCDFT
-1562 IDAVINSP
+1562 IGAKITSP
-1570 PAFEVDAI
+1570 SVFEVDAT
-1578 ATAAKCSVGATVTA
+1578 ATVAKCSDGATVTA
-1592 SAKGGTPEYI
+1592 SAKGGTPGYI

-1609 TPPNIVVFPTN
+1609 TPPNKVVFPTN
-1620 GILTNILP
+1620 GILTNVKP
-1628 GTYTVSGKDKNGCLD
+1628 GTYTVSGKDKNDCQD
-1643 DKDTPLVIDK
+1643 DKDTSLIIAD
-1653 PVAPKAEI
+1653 PVAPKVEI
-1661 EVNTG
+1661 KQDNS
-1666 LCFDGK
+1666 LCFNGTNAK
-1672 TATITVNIT
+1672 IIVTIS

-1696 GLGSK
+1696 GLGGK
-1701 IPIPVSATSF
+1701 VPVTDKSF
-1711 TYETKATGDYTFVIT
+1711 TYEATATGNYTFVIT
-1726 DSYGCEATVI
+1726 DDFGCIATAV
-1736 SQTINPKLT
+1736 SQTINPKIT
-1745 ADALTT
+1745 ADVHTT
-1751 SSLTCIAPK
+1751 TSLTCIDPK
-1760 EAKIEVTIN
+1760 EATIEVTIN

-1806 GKYTFEITDKNKCT
+1806 GKYTFEITDKNNCT

-1841 PKCNGESNGSVTLL
+1841 PKCNGESSGSVTLL

-1861 GYKYNFDSSGF
+1861 GYKYKFDSSAF

-1885 KYSYQVMDSKGCV
+1885 KYSYQVMDSKGCI
-1898 SAVKDIT
+1898 SAVKDIM
-1905 LTEPDVITPSVSIT
+1905 LTEPAAIDGTVNLEPK
-1919 PYTCE
+1919 YTCE
-1924 AKAVI
+1924 TNAII
-1929 TASATGGNSTTYT
+1929 TAVGIGGNSTTYT
-1942 YVLSITKGV
+1942 YVLNITKGA

-1984 VTKGVGIIADL
+1984 VTKAAGTIVDL

-2018 IKSVSGGTGTLEYA
+2018 IKSVSGGTGTLKYA
-2032 ITAPAALAT
+2032 ITAPVALAR

-2050 KLASGTYTFTVRDA
+2050 KLAPGTYTFTVKDA
-2064 NKCTFSVDHEIKAL
+2064 NGCTFSVDHEIKAL
-2078 IPIVIKGEVVN
+2078 IPIVIKGEVVK
-2089 NISCLGSTDGSAKFT
+2089 NISCLGSADGSAKFT

-2117 IDGGTAVTGTTPTTG
+2117 IDGGTAVTDTTPSTG

-2155 DTNCPFSKTVEILAP
+2155 DTNCQFSKTVEILAP

-2196 KGGWGSNKYSLIQPD
+2196 KGGWGSNKYTLTQPD
-2211 LTVVGPQSINSF
+2211 LTVVGPQSTNSF

-2233 VTVKDLNGCEV
+2233 VIVKDLNGCEV

-2251 DKVKPDAKIDLLISD
+2251 DKIKPEAKIDLLISD

-2289 YKLDHGV
+2289 YKLDNGV

-2339 KLDKGVDCTTDPD
+2339 KLDKGVDCTTDPN

-2420 IVKPKTD
+2420 TVKPKTD

-2448 TVTIDTGFGVGPYVI
+2448 TVTIDTAFGAGPYVI
-2463 DVYNTTTST
+2463 DVKNTTTNT
-2472 PYYEQTTG
+2472 PYFEQTTG

-2494 SCFSTESNVEIK
+2494 SCFTEKLNIEIK
-2506 EPTPI
+2506 QPTPI

-2518 PITCNTVNGESLGSI
+2518 PITCNTANGESLGSI

-2545 TYNVK
+2545 IYNVK
-2550 GLNVN
+2550 GLNVS

-2572 VDFGYYEVIV
+2572 VDFGYYEITI

-2597 ASPPKDLEITV
+2597 ASPPKDLDITV
-2608 TPPVADCST
+2608 IPPPADCST
-2617 GGSAIVAVGK
+2617 GGSAIVAVAK

-2646 GTTPNFPTPMGA
+2646 GTTPNFPVPMGP
-2658 VGWLPEDA
+2658 VGWLPQDA
-2666 LPVGSKQATFNNLT
+2666 LPIGSKQATFSNLT

-2692 NAAHGGTGTGCYYYE
+2692 NAAHGGTGTGCYFYKV
-2707 TSEFAIPTNSK
+2707 SEFAIPTKST
-2718 LEIDKLQANNITCL
+2718 LEIENLQANNITCL
-2732 NADNGN
+2732 GADNGN

-2746 YLVPTDVEY
+2746 YTGSTDVEY
-2755 QIFNELTQAPVG
+2755 QIFNELTQAPIG

-2776 VAIPPVSLDINNFG
+2776 VAIPRVSLDINNFG

-2816 ITTLPF
+2816 VTTLPF
-2822 NITGSTTALVL
+2822 NITGSTTALTL
-2833 DAKPINNANCNPL
+2833 DAKSTNNANCNPL
-2846 KGVIDAFPNGGT
+2846 KGVINAFPKGGT
-2858 TFPAVVAVPATPTSP
+2858 TLPEVVFEPATPTKP
-2873 AIPASAAVPYLYQIV
+2873 EIPASAAVPYLYQIV
-2888 VDNLPIG
+2888 DDEGAIG
-2895 EGIEDTRPTAASFVI
+2895 QDAGLDIPPTAASFDI
-2910 GTHSSST
+2910 TLHTSST
-2917 FKVDAGNYLVYVR
+2917 FKVEAGNYLVYVR
-2930 DAYGCIAVKAVTV
+2930 DAYGCIAVAPVTV
-2943 VKDPEPIISA
+2943 KKDPTPVIAA

-2964 GDFAINVNITTLGVG
+2964 GNFAINVDITTLGVG
-2979 PYTYTLNGGNDVAIT
+2979 PYTYSLNGDNDVAIT
-2994 TLPAFTIS
+2994 TVPLFTIT
-3002 DLASGKYKIKV
+3002 DLTSGKYNIKI
-3013 KDLNGCTSNEV
+3013 KDLNGCESNEV
-3024 ELEIFKPLDLK
+3024 NLEIFKPLDLK

-3053 EVLGGNTTLNNF
+3053 EVLGGDTATGPGKGF
-3065 RYTLKNNTV
+3065 EYTLKNNTV
-3074 VIPIPADIVQDN
+3074 VVPIPADVVQD

-3096 SYTVTVEDLSTL
+3096 SYTIIVKDLSTN
-3108 CKKTVNVNLEAPTK
+3108 CTKSVNVNLEAPTK
-3122 VVLAIGDIDVTL
+3122 IVLAIGDIDVTL

-3151 GTIKVNLPTTNNNPE
+3151 GTIKVNLPAANNNPE
-3166 YTYILTPIAPL
+3166 YEYTLTPIAPL

-3327 INVTIKGGTSA
+3327 IIVTIKGGTSTLN
-3338 PNAFT
+3338 PFS
-3343 YKVYEDGN
+3343 YIVYEDGN
-3351 DITGL
+3351 PITGKL
-3356 PGFIT
+3356 PVT
-3361 VPGNGNTF
+3361 TGNTF

-3397 KTIPEFDKIELVANV
+3397 KTIPEFDKIELVAN
-3412 ATKVGCFGESTGQI
+3412 ASTQVGCFGESTGQI

-3439 QILEGGVAITGFSGT
+3439 QILEGGVAITGFNGT

-3475 TVLVKEMEFPYCDVT
+3475 TVLVKETEFPYCDVT

-3553 TDYTKT
+3553 TDFTKT
-3559 IPTMHTTAPFDEW
+3559 IPTTRTIAPFDEW

-3581 CYDVRTETIKL
+3581 CYDVRTVTIKL

-3671 TVLDPLGLSAE
+3671 TILDPLGLSAE

-3691 GDGEITL
+3691 ADGQITL
-3698 TGLGGSGGLNYEYS
+3698 TGSGGSGGLNYEYS
-3712 KDDITYTDDPLFK
+3712 KDDVTYYSDPLLKEYVFTD
-3725 GYGYGPGSYTFYVRD
+3725 YAPGSYTVYVRD
-3740 KVTLCIKSIP
+3740 KITLCTKSIP

-3758 VTIVDADLTPT
+3758 VTNITLTPT

-3775 GIDGTITVVLD
+3775 GKDGTITVTLD
-3786 ASNNNPDYKFTLS
+3786 ASNNNPTYKFSLVGDNGVTR
-3799 GADYKGNPVDRPEQK
+3799 AEQT
-3814 EPTFSNLPA
+3814 EPTFSDLPA
-3823 GKYTI
+3823 GKYTV
-3828 SVMSGRNCQGLATTE
+3828 SVMSGRNCPGSATTE
-3843 VIQPDL
+3843 VIQPRL
-3849 IIIDTPSIT
+3849 IIVTPSVT
-3858 EFACNDGENTSKSAT
+3858 QFACNAGVNTPKSAT
-3873 IEVNVKGGIPM
+3873 IVVTATGGTPKVD
-3884 LGKYKYVFT
+3884 KYKYVFI
-3893 KKGTPDRIVQS
+3893 KKGATSADDRILQS
-3904 GVDNTYTETNP
+3904 GEDNIYLVTNP
-3915 AGGSYI
+3915 AGGLYD
-3921 IEVSDGNSC
+3921 IEVYDGNSC
-3930 SMDATAEIKPFINI
+3930 PMLFEDVEIKPFMSI
-3944 DDVVITVVDG
+3944 DDFDIKVVDVITC
-3954 ITCSNDGENIKVT
+3954 TNNGENIKVVPT
-3967 ATSTGILPT
+3967 IKGTGVLPA

-3982 DANKVVLEKNRTGL
+3982 DANDDVLEKNTTGL
-3996 FNKLSVGEY
+3996 FNNLPVGEY
-4005 MIIVENLDTN
+4005 MITVENLDTN
-4015 CSLQRPHRVYEP
+4015 CSLKRPHRVYEP
-4027 NTFKLVASNVNS
+4027 NTFKLVARNVNS
-4039 ITCYDAANGK
+4039 ITCYDAANGS

-4056 TKGTPSVLP
+4056 SKGTPSVLP

-4073 SPVLLVPITGTS
+4073 SPVLLAPLKATS

-4100 YTIVATLK
+4100 YKISATLK

-4115 EAKFTISGPLTP
+4115 EAEFTIAGPLTP
-4127 LELDVQHS
+4127 LVLVVQHS

-4140 AGNNDGKIV
+4140 AGNNNGKII
-4149 ASATG
+4149 ASASG
-4154 GWPGGYEYQLEL
+4154 GWDDVYVYQLEL
-4166 KGAPGVAVGPWSW
+4166 NGAPGVAVGPWSW
-4179 STNSTFINL
+4179 STNSTFTGL
-4188 IAGDYVV
+4188 TAGDYVV
-4195 KVKDSKCEVAKTLE
+4195 KVKDSKCEVAKPLE

-4216 AVTISSDKTMLNC
+4216 AAIISPDKAMLNC
-4229 FGDNGATITVN
+4229 FGDNGATITVDA
-4240 TITGGSGKYLYTLV
+4240 TTGGSGKYLYTLV
-4254 TTYPDGV
+4254 ATYPDGV

-4287 DWKCTGNSTNTIVIN
+4287 DWKCTGNSNTIVIN
-4302 EPPIVKAS
+4302 EPSIVKAS

-4315 DEGCFRLPEVTLTA
+4315 EEGCFRLPEVTLTA
-4329 TGGTGPYKYGTDGVN
+4329 TGGKGPYKYGTDGVN
-4344 FPISF
+4344 FLSAPF
-4349 PLNSS
+4349 NS

-4364 VATTYKYFVQ
+4364 AVTTYKYFVQ

-4382 ATAIDFSPV
+4382 ATEIDFSPV
-4391 PKLDFS
+4391 PALVFT

-4409 STGSIYAAAT
+4409 STGSIYATAT

-4426 YTLLDANKVEISPL
+4426 YTLLDANKVEISPA
-4440 PTQNKPGRF
+4440 PTQNRPGRF

-4464 DCSTISL
+4464 DCKDVSVL
-4471 PVSITEPLI
+4471 VSITEPTT

-4498 GKITVIAEGGTGVL
+4498 GKITVIAEGGTGIL

-4523 FESNVFDDL
+4523 FESNVFDNL
-4532 EPGFYDILIQ
+4532 EPGFYDVLIQ

-4581 GAFSIEIVGGTAP
+4581 GGFSIEIVGGTAP
-4594 YRVTLDD
+4594 YRVVLDNRD
-4601 RNGTYE
+4601 GTYE

-4620 GGTHIVYVL
+4620 GGKHIVYVL

-4634 TAELEIVTPDS
+4634 TAELEIITPDS

-4671 DATNTN
+4671 DVTNTN

-4690 YQQSNIFENVAP
+4690 YQLSNIFENVAP
-4702 GKHTVT
+4702 GRHTVT

-4716 QKTSPFIIEVLQPL
+4716 QTTLPFIIEVLQPL

-4749 GGDYKYTLDGESY
+4749 GGDYQYTLDGEPY

-4821 VNYKDLTFDIFDRYG
+4821 INYKDLTFDIFDRYG